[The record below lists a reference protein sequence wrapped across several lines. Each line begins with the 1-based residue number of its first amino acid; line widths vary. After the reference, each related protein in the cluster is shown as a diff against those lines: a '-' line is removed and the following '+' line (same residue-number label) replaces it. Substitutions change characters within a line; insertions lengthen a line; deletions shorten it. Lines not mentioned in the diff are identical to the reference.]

1 MILVAIKRSR
11 HLNHGVAGR
20 LFGDQREPVEE
31 SSSAAAGIG
40 SIPWNR
46 GRCPL
51 KCLVTLFFWSNGT
64 SSKGLEN
71 CWIKRVLRTVLGE
84 VGEDGLSNDGSTILS
99 WEA

>member
-46 GRCPL
+46 DA
-51 KCLVTLFFWSNGT
+51 VH
-64 SSKGLEN
+64 
-71 CWIKRVLRTVLGE
+71 
-84 VGEDGLSNDGSTILS
+84 
-99 WEA
+99 